1 MPMTDK
7 IQASESTAC
16 EPGGQVVP
24 PAPGRLRVTPLG
36 GLGEFGKNCLAVE
49 MDGDLIVLDCGLK
62 FPEDDMLG
70 VDLVIPNFDFVQQS
84 VGRLR
89 GLVLSHG
96 HEDHIGA
103 TPYFVRQMAQAGI
116 GHPVPILATRL
127 TLELT
132 RQKLEE
138 LGVAG
143 QAELIEIVP
152 GERRRMGG
160 FDLEFLPVTH
170 SMPMAMAVALR
181 LPMGM
186 TLYTGDLKFDPTD
199 HDGHAKAL
207 RDFAGRL
214 PPEGLALLMADS
226 TNADREGISPREE
239 SVRVGLGQAFA
250 AAPNAIIMAVFAS
263 SLHRV
268 QTALELAREMGR
280 KVAVCGYSLE
290 RNFDIATRLGLIHGH
305 ESLTLPLAELTRLPP
320 NRRLILTTGTQ
331 GEPLSALSRLSLGS
345 FKGYKIAPG
354 DTVILSSRIIP
365 GNERGIYRMIN
376 HFYRRGAR
384 VVTERDA
391 PVHASGHA
399 YRGEMGVL
407 LDLLRPRHLMPIHGE
422 LRNLIGH
429 RDLALAHGLDASRVH
444 VLENGMSLEMDADGS
459 VVVLP
464 TDWAGQMLV
473 DGKLMD
479 GVDEVV
485 LRDRRHLSCD
495 GMLTVILVID
505 QHSHKIIAGPDI
517 VSRGFVLMDQNEAL
531 IERCKQLVVQT
542 FEQSDKE
549 SQEEWAVV
557 KAAVRK
563 ALRKFLAVQTDRY
576 PVILPVVVE
585 I

>member
-1 MPMTDK
+1 
-7 IQASESTAC
+7 
-16 EPGGQVVP
+16 
-24 PAPGRLRVTPLG
+24 
-36 GLGEFGKNCLAVE
+36 
-49 MDGDLIVLDCGLK
+49 
-62 FPEDDMLG
+62 
-70 VDLVIPNFDFVQQS
+70 
-84 VGRLR
+84 
-89 GLVLSHG
+89 
-96 HEDHIGA
+96 
-103 TPYFVRQMAQAGI
+103 MAI
-116 GHPVPILATRL
+116 
-127 TLELT
+127 
-132 RQKLEE
+132 
-138 LGVAG
+138 
-143 QAELIEIVP
+143 
-152 GERRRMGG
+152 
-160 FDLEFLPVTH
+160 F
-170 SMPMAMAVALR
+170 S
-181 LPMGM
+181 
-186 TLYTGDLKFDPTD
+186 
-199 HDGHAKAL
+199 
-207 RDFAGRL
+207 
-214 PPEGLALLMADS
+214 
-226 TNADREGISPREE
+226 
-239 SVRVGLGQAFA
+239 
-250 AAPNAIIMAVFAS
+250 S

-268 QTALELAREMGR
+268 QTALDLARETGR
-280 KVAVCGYSLE
+280 KVAICGYSLE
-290 RNFDIATRLGLIHGH
+290 RNFEIATRLGIIRGH
-305 ESLTLPLAELTRLPP
+305 ESLTLPLAELARLPP
-320 NRRLILTTGTQ
+320 SRRLILTTGTQ

-354 DTVILSSRIIP
+354 DLVIFSSRIIP

-376 HFYRRGAR
+376 RFYRHGAR

-399 YRGEMGVL
+399 YRGEMGAL

-429 RDLALAHGLDASRVH
+429 RDLALAHGIDASRVH

-505 QHSHKIIAGPDI
+505 QHSHKIIAGPDV
-517 VSRGFVLMDQNEAL
+517 VSRGFVLMDQSEAL
-531 IERCKQLVVQT
+531 IEQCKQLVIRT
-542 FEQSDKE
+542 FEQSNKE
-549 SQEEWAVV
+549 SQEDWEVV